1 MADRHPEDFPKHDE
15 VGDAP
20 RPPRAGSPPSRPED
34 RSSSAPGTSQLKET
48 DTGVLVCQHCGHRNP
63 VGTTH
68 CLNCKSPLLTET
80 RGLGTKQYDRM
91 SLEGQQRVT
100 DTGELMQAAVSTA
113 GTSVFTDDMVLRLEI
128 EGAATPILLFPKKET
143 VIGRRDPATGT
154 MPDVDLTSYAGYRM
168 GVSRRHAVIRL
179 RNNEVEI
186 FDLGSSNGTGV
197 NGMRLQPHQPH
208 PLRDGDSIAL
218 GKMNIRVL
226 FQLRTRRRSTT

>member
-1 MADRHPEDFPKHDE
+1 MSDRHPEDFSKQDE
-15 VGDAP
+15 ASEQ
-20 RPPRAGSPPSRPED
+20 RLPSRPDSPPTRPEEHG
-34 RSSSAPGTSQLKET
+34 PGTSSLKDPESNA
-48 DTGVLVCQHCGHRNP
+48 LVCQHCGHRNP
-63 VGTTH
+63 PGTAF

-91 SLEGQQRVT
+91 GMESPRGT
-100 DTGELMQAAVSTA
+100 DTGELMQAAVATA
-113 GTSVFTDDMVLRLEI
+113 GTGVFTDDMVLRLEI

-226 FQLRTRRRSTT
+226 FQLRTRRRATP